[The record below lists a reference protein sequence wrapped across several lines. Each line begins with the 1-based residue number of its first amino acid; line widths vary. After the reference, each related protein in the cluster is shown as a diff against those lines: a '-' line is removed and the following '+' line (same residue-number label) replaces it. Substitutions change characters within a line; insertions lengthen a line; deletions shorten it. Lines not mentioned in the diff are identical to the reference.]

1 MTSRQDIVARLPIV
15 LGLAEPEAAAA
26 VGVSA
31 SKFRQLVSDRR
42 MPKPRRI
49 DGRLIYDV
57 DELRAAFK
65 SMPHDG
71 DVGEADT
78 WVDVA

>member
-1 MTSRQDIVARLPIV
+1 MTSRQDIMARLPIV
-15 LGLAEPEAAAA
+15 LGLAESEAAAA

-71 DVGEADT
+71 DVGEVDT
-78 WVDVA
+78 WAGVA